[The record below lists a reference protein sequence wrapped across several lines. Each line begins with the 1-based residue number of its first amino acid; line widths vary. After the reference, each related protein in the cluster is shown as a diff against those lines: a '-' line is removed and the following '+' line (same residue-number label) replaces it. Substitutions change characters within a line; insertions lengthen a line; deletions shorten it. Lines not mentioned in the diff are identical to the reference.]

1 MTLEQFNT
9 AKILMERYDFVQ
21 KSMAMLVEINDFR
34 NKETKKVV
42 DALVN
47 NYIAELKYLQEQF
60 DEL

>member
-42 DALVN
+42 EALVS
-47 NYIAELKYLQEQF
+47 NYIAELKELQQQF

>member
-21 KSMAMLVEINDFR
+21 KSMAMLVEINDFKS
-34 NKETKKVV
+34 KETKKVV
-42 DALVN
+42 EAMVS
-47 NYIAELKYLQEQF
+47 NYITELKDLQEQF